1 MGTYNAAKVRKIIVG
16 NKTDRWLLIIFIS
29 LPTHF
34 IMPMKRIALLL
45 TISLLSLTLS
55 AQKYAPQ
62 PKPADPPKPFGPVPT
77 AAQVAWQ
84 RMEMNMFCHFG
95 PNTFTGLEWGEGTEA
110 EDIFNPTALDCN
122 QWVSVAK
129 QAGFRGII
137 LTAKHHDGFCLW
149 PNPQST
155 HTVRESAW
163 RNGKGD
169 VLKELSE
176 ACQRSGIKFG
186 IYISPWDRNAPTYGT
201 DAYNKVFLKTLR
213 HAHTNY
219 GPIFE
224 QWFDGANGEGPNGK
238 KQVYDWKKFNGQ
250 TKRLQPNAVIFSD
263 VGPGCRWV
271 GNEEGKCGRT
281 CWSRLDVEGFGPGA
295 DAPSQDTLN
304 AGNYNGACWIP
315 AETDVSIRPGWFW
328 RESEHPKSVQ
338 ELLKIYYNSVGRNSL
353 LLLNVPPDNRGLIP
367 AKDSLRLVE
376 FRAALDS
383 IFTKDLAKK
392 ANYVSVSNYRTND
405 KNPRMEFWNSV
416 RTCCGPW
423 PYHGYWVIKD
433 DRYDSYWA
441 TDDSV
446 TTAWVELTFDEPQ
459 TFNRVMLQEY
469 IPLGQRVEKF
479 HIEIED
485 ENRQWRTIAEETTI
499 GYKRIVIT
507 ETVTTKAVRIV
518 IDQSRASIVLN
529 RVGLFMDNILR

>member
-1 MGTYNAAKVRKIIVG
+1 MK
-16 NKTDRWLLIIFIS
+16 KTILFA
-29 LPTHF
+29 F
-34 IMPMKRIALLL
+34 CFLLL
-45 TISLLSLTLS
+45 VFGLN

-62 PKPADPPKPFGPVPT
+62 PKPADPPKPYGPVPT
-77 AAQVAWQ
+77 PAQVAWQ

-129 QAGFRGII
+129 NAGFQGII

-155 HTVRESAW
+155 HTVRESVW
-163 RNGKGD
+163 CNGKGD
-169 VLKELSE
+169 VLRELSD
-176 ACQRSGIKFG
+176 ACKKGGVKFG

-201 DAYNKVFLKTLR
+201 NAYNKVFLRTLR
-213 HAHTNY
+213 HAHTHY

-250 TKRLQPNAVIFSD
+250 TKKLQPNAVIFSD

-281 CWSRLDVEGFGPGA
+281 CWSRLDIEGFGPGA

-353 LLLNVPPDNRGLIP
+353 LLLNVPPDSRGLIP
-367 AKDSLRLVE
+367 AEDSLRLVE

-383 IFTKDLAKK
+383 IFAKDLAKK
-392 ANYVSVSNYRTND
+392 VLLIQCTPYERYEWELKRPYKTSCPSFLLPKSQKYVASNLIDDNYDT
-405 KNPRMEFWNSV
+405 
-416 RTCCGPW
+416 
-423 PYHGYWVIKD
+423 
-433 DRYDSYWA
+433 YWA
-441 TDDSV
+441 TDDTV
-446 TTAWVELTFDEPQ
+446 TTAWVELIFNEPQ

-479 HIEIED
+479 HIEVED
-485 ENRQWRTIAEETTI
+485 ENGSWRTIAEETTI
-499 GYKRIVIT
+499 GYKRIVLT
-507 ETVTTKAVRIV
+507 ETVTMKKVRIV
-518 IDQSRASIVLN
+518 IDKSRACIVLN
-529 RVGLFMDNILR
+529 RVGLFMDNILEEVPDQH

>member
-1 MGTYNAAKVRKIIVG
+1 MK
-16 NKTDRWLLIIFIS
+16 KT
-29 LPTHF
+29 
-34 IMPMKRIALLL
+34 ALLL
-45 TISLLSLTLS
+45 ILCLLGLSLN
-55 AQKYAPQ
+55 AQKHP
-62 PKPADPPKPFGPVPT
+62 PKVKPADPPKPYGPVPT

-84 RMEMNMFCHFG
+84 RMEMNLFCHFG

-122 QWVSVAK
+122 QWVAVAK
-129 QAGFRGII
+129 NAGFQGII

-149 PNPQST
+149 PNPVST

-176 ACQRSGIKFG
+176 ACKNGGLKFG

-201 DAYNKVFLKTLR
+201 PEYNKVFLKTLQS
-213 HAHTNY
+213 AHKHY

-238 KQVYDWKKFNGQ
+238 RQVYDWKKFNGQ
-250 TKRLQPNAVIFSD
+250 THKLQPNAVIFSD

-271 GNEEGKCGRT
+271 GNEEGTCGRT

-295 DAPSQDTLN
+295 DSPSQDTLN

-353 LLLNVPPDNRGLIP
+353 LLLNIPPDNRGLIP
-367 AKDSLRLVE
+367 AEDSLRLME
-376 FRAALDS
+376 FREVLDS
-383 IFTKDLAKK
+383 MFAKDFAKN
-392 ANYVSVSNYRTND
+392 AHYLCVSNFRGIGLHRSYRD
-405 KNPRMEFWNSV
+405 CYSHRAMSSFSPIKYDASWLIDDD
-416 RTCCGPW
+416 
-423 PYHGYWVIKD
+423 YHT
-433 DRYDSYWA
+433 YWA
-441 TDDSV
+441 TDDTV
-446 TTAWVELTFDEPQ
+446 ATAWVDFDFNSPQ
-459 TFNRVMLQEY
+459 TFNRVLLQEY

-479 HIEIED
+479 HIEVED
-485 ENRQWRTIAEETTI
+485 ENGNWRTIAKESTI
-499 GYKRIVIT
+499 GYKRIVLT
-507 ETVTTKAVRIV
+507 ETVTTKKVRIV

-529 RVGLFMDNILR
+529 RIGLFMDNIYKDIAKSQ

>member
-1 MGTYNAAKVRKIIVG
+1 
-16 NKTDRWLLIIFIS
+16 
-29 LPTHF
+29 
-34 IMPMKRIALLL
+34 MKRLLYAIL
-45 TISLLSLTLS
+45 CLCLFATSGQ
-55 AQKYAPQ
+55 AQQYAPK
-62 PKPADPPKPFGPVPT
+62 PKPASPPAPYGPVPT
-77 AAQVAWQ
+77 ASQVAWQ

-122 QWVSVAK
+122 QWVAVAK
-129 QAGFRGII
+129 QAGFGGII

-149 PNPQST
+149 PNPMST

-163 RNGKGD
+163 CNGQGD
-169 VLKELSE
+169 VLRELSD
-176 ACQRSGIKFG
+176 ACKKGGLKFG

-201 DAYNKVFLKTLR
+201 PEYNKVFLRTLQS
-213 HAHTNY
+213 AHTKY

-250 TKRLQPNAVIFSD
+250 TKKLQPNAVIFSD

-271 GNEEGKCGRT
+271 GNEEGTCGRT
-281 CWSRLDVEGFGPGA
+281 CWSRLDVQGREPGKN
-295 DAPSQDTLN
+295 APSQDTLN

-367 AKDSLRLVE
+367 AEDSLRLME

-383 IFTKDLAKK
+383 IFAHDLAKNALILRTPYERYEWELK
-392 ANYVSVSNYRTND
+392 RPHKPICPSFLLPQPKKYVVSHLIDGND
-405 KNPRMEFWNSV
+405 E
-416 RTCCGPW
+416 T
-423 PYHGYWVIKD
+423 
-433 DRYDSYWA
+433 YWA
-441 TDDSV
+441 TEDTV
-446 TTAWVELTFDEPQ
+446 TTAWVMLLFSEPQ

-479 HIEIED
+479 HVEVED
-485 ENRQWRTIAEETTI
+485 ENGSWRTIAEETTI
-499 GYKRIVIT
+499 GNKRIVLT
-507 ETVTTKAVRIV
+507 ETVITKKVRVV
-518 IDQSRASIVLN
+518 IDQSRACIVLS
-529 RVGLFMDNILR
+529 RIGLFMDRILEE

>member
-1 MGTYNAAKVRKIIVG
+1 
-16 NKTDRWLLIIFIS
+16 
-29 LPTHF
+29 
-34 IMPMKRIALLL
+34 MKRHRLYAIVAIAL
-45 TISLLSLTLS
+45 TLC
-55 AQKYAPQ
+55 ACRNEEPQ
-62 PKPADPPKPFGPVPT
+62 PYGAVPT
-77 AAQVAWQ
+77 EAQMEWQ
-84 RMEMNMFCHFG
+84 RMETNMFCHFG

-110 EDIFNPTALDCN
+110 EDIFNPTNLDCN

-129 QAGFRGII
+129 NAGFQGII

-149 PNPQST
+149 PNPVSK

-163 RNGKGD
+163 RKGKGD

-176 ACQRSGIKFG
+176 ACRKGGLKFG

-201 DAYNKVFLKTLR
+201 PAYNKVFLKTLR
-213 HAHTNY
+213 SAHKHY

-238 KQVYDWKKFNGQ
+238 KQIYDWKKFNKQ
-250 TKRLQPNAVIFSD
+250 TQKLQPNAVIFSD

-271 GNEEGKCGRT
+271 GNEEGTCGRT

-295 DAPSQDTLN
+295 DSPSQDTLN

-367 AKDSLRLVE
+367 AEDSLRLME

-383 IFTKDLAKK
+383 IFARDLAK
-392 ANYVSVSNYRTND
+392 NIRNICVSNFRRVYEPERTGNCYSWR
-405 KNPRMEFWNSV
+405 NTVFPEPFCAFS
-416 RTCCGPW
+416 T
-423 PYHGYWVIKD
+423 ID
-433 DRYDSYWA
+433 DDYDTYWA

-446 TTAWVELTFDEPQ
+446 TTAWLEVQFYQPM

-469 IPLGQRVEKF
+469 IPLGQRVERF
-479 HIEIED
+479 HVEVED
-485 ENRQWRTIAEETTI
+485 DNGDWRTIAEETTI
-499 GYKRIVIT
+499 GYKRIVLT
-507 ETVTTKAVRIV
+507 ETVTTKNVRIV

-529 RVGLFMDNILR
+529 RLGLFMDRVLEE

>member
-1 MGTYNAAKVRKIIVG
+1 
-16 NKTDRWLLIIFIS
+16 
-29 LPTHF
+29 
-34 IMPMKRIALLL
+34 MKRGYFLVCFLLL
-45 TISLLSLTLS
+45 GFSVG
-55 AQKYAPQ
+55 AQKYAPKV
-62 PKPADPPKPFGPVPT
+62 KPADLPKPYGPVPT

-110 EDIFNPTALDCN
+110 EDIFNPTALDCD
-122 QWVSVAK
+122 QWVEVAK
-129 QAGFRGII
+129 KAGFQGII

-149 PNPQST
+149 PNPMST

-163 RNGKGD
+163 RNGQGD

-176 ACQRSGIKFG
+176 ACSRGGVKFG

-213 HAHTNY
+213 NAHTNY

-238 KQVYDWKKFNGQ
+238 KQVYDWKRFNAQ
-250 TKRLQPNAVIFSD
+250 TKKLQPNAVIFSD

-271 GNEEGKCGRT
+271 GNEEGTCGRT
-281 CWSRLDVEGFGPGA
+281 CWSRLDVEGREPGKN
-295 DAPSQDTLN
+295 APSQDTLN

-338 ELLKIYYNSVGRNSL
+338 ELLRIYYNSVGRNSL
-353 LLLNVPPDNRGLIP
+353 LLLNVPPDNRGLIS
-367 AKDSLRLVE
+367 AEDSLRLME

-383 IFTKDLAKK
+383 IFAHDLAKNVK
-392 ANYVSVSNYRTND
+392 TICVSNFRRTNETD
-405 KNPRMEFWNSV
+405 YTGNCYSWRNSV
-416 RTCCGPW
+416 FQEPYCGFSLID
-423 PYHGYWVIKD
+423 GN
-433 DRYDSYWA
+433 YDTYWA
-441 TDDSV
+441 TDDTV
-446 TTAWVELTFDEPQ
+446 TTAWVEIQFYGPQ
-459 TFNRVMLQEY
+459 IFNRVMLQEY

-479 HIEIED
+479 HIEVED
-485 ENRQWRTIAEETTI
+485 ENGNWRTIAEETTI
-499 GYKRIVIT
+499 GYKRIVLT
-507 ETVTTKAVRIV
+507 ETVTTNKVRIV
-518 IDQSRASIVLN
+518 IDKSRDCIVLN
-529 RVGLFMDNILR
+529 RIGLFMDNILEE

>member
-1 MGTYNAAKVRKIIVG
+1 MTQKRKTAKRVANLDEMARL
-16 NKTDRWLLIIFIS
+16 NQR
-29 LPTHF
+29 
-34 IMPMKRIALLL
+34 MKRTSL
-45 TISLLSLTLS
+45 LLSLFFWGICLL
-55 AQKYAPQ
+55 AQNPPAPY
-62 PKPADPPKPFGPVPT
+62 GPVPT
-77 AAQVAWQ
+77 PAQVAWQ

-95 PNTFTGLEWGEGTEA
+95 PNTFTGLEWGEGTEP
-110 EDIFNPTALDCN
+110 EDIFNPVALDCD
-122 QWVSVAK
+122 QWVAVAK
-129 QAGFRGII
+129 NAGFQGII

-163 RNGKGD
+163 RNGQGD
-169 VLKELSE
+169 VLCELSE
-176 ACQRSGIKFG
+176 ACGKGGVKFG

-201 DAYNKVFLKTLR
+201 SKYNKVFLKTLR

-250 TKRLQPNAVIFSD
+250 TKKLQPNAVIFSD

-281 CWSRLDVEGFGPGA
+281 CWSRLDVKGCEPGKK
-295 DAPSQDTLN
+295 APSQDTLN
-304 AGNYNGACWIP
+304 AGNYNGTCWIP

-367 AKDSLRLVE
+367 AEDSLRLVE

-383 IFTKDLAKK
+383 IFAQDLAKK
-392 ANYVSVSNYRTND
+392 AHINASNCRSKNKKSNIFAFECQNEVPSSFNLTND
-405 KNPRMEFWNSV
+405 S
-416 RTCCGPW
+416 
-423 PYHGYWVIKD
+423 
-433 DRYDSYWA
+433 YDAYWA
-441 TDDSV
+441 TDDTV
-446 TTAWVELTFDEPQ
+446 TTAWVELIFNDTQ

-485 ENRQWRTIAEETTI
+485 ENGNWRTIAEETTI
-499 GYKRIVIT
+499 GYKRLVLT
-507 ETVTTKAVRIV
+507 ETVSTKKVRIV
-518 IDQSRASIVLN
+518 IDRSRACIVMN
-529 RVGLFMDNILR
+529 RVGLFLDNVYQGER

>member
-1 MGTYNAAKVRKIIVG
+1 MRKCCLILLFLLVG
-16 NKTDRWLLIIFIS
+16 
-29 LPTHF
+29 
-34 IMPMKRIALLL
+34 IALQ
-45 TISLLSLTLS
+45 
-55 AQKYAPQ
+55 AQKFAPQ
-62 PKPADPPKPFGPVPT
+62 PKPAAPPKPYGPVPT
-77 AAQVAWQ
+77 DAQVSWQ

-95 PNTFTGLEWGEGTEA
+95 PNTFTGLEWGEGTET

-122 QWVSVAK
+122 QWVAVAK
-129 QAGFRGII
+129 NAGFQGII
-137 LTAKHHDGFCLW
+137 ITAKHHDGFCLW
-149 PNPQST
+149 PNPAST

-169 VLKELSE
+169 VLKELSK
-176 ACQRSGIKFG
+176 ACKQGGVKFG

-201 DAYNKVFLKTLR
+201 DAYNNVFLKTLR
-213 HAHTNY
+213 HAHTHY

-250 TKRLQPNAVIFSD
+250 TKKLQPNAVIFSD

-353 LLLNVPPDNRGLIP
+353 LLLNVPPDNHGLIP
-367 AKDSLRLVE
+367 AEDSLRLME
-376 FRAALDS
+376 FRTALDS
-383 IFTKDLAKK
+383 IFAHDLAKT
-392 ANYVSVSNYRTND
+392 ARYIIVSDYRTNE
-405 KNPRMEFWNSV
+405 KYPRFTFCNYVLSSFSP
-416 RTCCGPW
+416 RQ
-423 PYHGYWVIKD
+423 
-433 DRYDSYWA
+433 YDGSWLIDQDHSSFWA
-441 TDDSV
+441 TSDTV
-446 TTAWVELTFDEPQ
+446 TTAWVQFEFDEPQ

-479 HIEIED
+479 HVEIED
-485 ENRQWRTIAEETTI
+485 ENGNWRTIAEETTI
-499 GYKRIVIT
+499 GYKRIVLT
-507 ETVTTKAVRIV
+507 ETVTTEKVRIV
-518 IDQSRASIVLN
+518 IDQSRACIVLN
-529 RVGLFMDNILR
+529 RVGLFMDRIFSE

>member
-1 MGTYNAAKVRKIIVG
+1 MTQKRRTAKRVANLDEVARLNYRV
-16 NKTDRWLLIIFIS
+16 
-29 LPTHF
+29 
-34 IMPMKRIALLL
+34 KRTFLLL
-45 TISLLSLTLS
+45 FLFFWGIRLL
-55 AQKYAPQ
+55 AQNPPAPY
-62 PKPADPPKPFGPVPT
+62 GPVPT
-77 AAQVAWQ
+77 PAQVAWQ

-95 PNTFTGLEWGEGTEA
+95 PNTFTGLEWGEGTEP
-110 EDIFNPTALDCN
+110 EDIFNPVALDCD
-122 QWVSVAK
+122 QWVAVAK
-129 QAGFRGII
+129 NAGFQGII

-163 RNGKGD
+163 RNGQGD
-169 VLKELSE
+169 VLRELSD
-176 ACQRSGIKFG
+176 ACQKGGVKFG

-201 DAYNKVFLKTLR
+201 SAYNKVFLKTLR

-250 TKRLQPNAVIFSD
+250 TKKLQPNAVIFSD

-281 CWSRLDVEGFGPGA
+281 CWSRLDVAGFGPGA

-304 AGNYNGACWIP
+304 AGNYNGVRWIP

-367 AKDSLRLVE
+367 AEDSLRLVE

-383 IFTKDLAKK
+383 IFAQDLAKK
-392 ANYVSVSNYRTND
+392 AHINASNCRSKNKKSNIFAFECQNEVPSSFNLIND
-405 KNPRMEFWNSV
+405 S
-416 RTCCGPW
+416 
-423 PYHGYWVIKD
+423 
-433 DRYDSYWA
+433 YDAYWA
-441 TDDSV
+441 TDDTV
-446 TTAWVELTFDEPQ
+446 TAAWVTLEFREPQ

-469 IPLGQRVEKF
+469 IQLGQRVEKF
-479 HIEIED
+479 HIEVED
-485 ENRQWRTIAEETTI
+485 KNGHWRTIAEETTI
-499 GYKRIVIT
+499 GYKRLVLT
-507 ETVTTKAVRIV
+507 ETVTTKKVRIV
-518 IDQSRASIVLN
+518 IDRSRACIVLN
-529 RVGLFMDNILR
+529 RVGLFLDNVYQGER

>member
-1 MGTYNAAKVRKIIVG
+1 MCQFFIYICRLIPPVMK
-16 NKTDRWLLIIFIS
+16 KT
-29 LPTHF
+29 
-34 IMPMKRIALLL
+34 ALLL
-45 TISLLSLTLS
+45 ILCLLGISLQ
-55 AQKYAPQ
+55 AQKHP
-62 PKPADPPKPFGPVPT
+62 PKEKPAESPAPYGPVPT
-77 AAQVAWQ
+77 TAQVAWQ

-110 EDIFNPTALDCN
+110 EDIFNPTALNCD

-129 QAGFRGII
+129 KAGFQGII

-149 PNPQST
+149 PNPMST

-163 RNGKGD
+163 HKGKGD

-176 ACQRSGIKFG
+176 ACRKGGLKFG

-201 DAYNKVFLKTLR
+201 SAYNKVFLKTLR
-213 HAHTNY
+213 SAHKHY

-238 KQVYDWKKFNGQ
+238 RQVYDWKKFNGQ
-250 TKRLQPNAVIFSD
+250 TKKLQPNTVIFSD

-271 GNEEGKCGRT
+271 GNEEGTCGRT

-295 DAPSQDTLN
+295 DSPSQDTLN

-367 AKDSLRLVE
+367 AEDSLRLME

-383 IFTKDLAKK
+383 IFAQDLAKNIK
-392 ANYVSVSNYRTND
+392 NICVSNFRRVDELDCTGNCYSWRNTVFLE
-405 KNPRMEFWNSV
+405 PYCGFSV
-416 RTCCGPW
+416 IDG
-423 PYHGYWVIKD
+423 D
-433 DRYDSYWA
+433 DDTYWA
-441 TDDSV
+441 TDDTV
-446 TTAWVELTFDEPQ
+446 TTAWVELLFNEPR

-469 IPLGQRVEKF
+469 IPLGQRVERF
-479 HIEIED
+479 HVEVED
-485 ENRQWRTIAEETTI
+485 DNGDWRTIAEETTI
-499 GYKRIVIT
+499 GYKRIVLT
-507 ETVTTKAVRIV
+507 ETVTTKKVRIV

-529 RVGLFMDNILR
+529 RVGLFMDRVLEE

>member
-1 MGTYNAAKVRKIIVG
+1 
-16 NKTDRWLLIIFIS
+16 
-29 LPTHF
+29 
-34 IMPMKRIALLL
+34 MKKSVALLFL
-45 TISLLSLTLS
+45 CLNGLVIQ
-55 AQKYAPQ
+55 AQNPPAPY
-62 PKPADPPKPFGPVPT
+62 GPVPT
-77 AAQVAWQ
+77 PAQVEWQ
-84 RMEMNMFCHFG
+84 KMGMNLFCHFG

-129 QAGFRGII
+129 NAGFQGII

-149 PNPQST
+149 PNPQSR
-155 HTVRESAW
+155 HTVRQSAW

-176 ACQRSGIKFG
+176 ACQRGGVKFG

-201 DAYNKVFLKTLR
+201 EEYNKVFLKTLQ
-213 HAHTNY
+213 HAHKHY

-238 KQVYDWKKFNGQ
+238 WQVYDWKRFNAQ
-250 TKRLQPNAVIFSD
+250 TLKLQPNAVIFSD

-271 GNEEGKCGRT
+271 GNEEGTCGRT
-281 CWSRLDVEGFGPGA
+281 CWSRLDVEGHEPGKN
-295 DAPSQDTLN
+295 APSQDTLN

-338 ELLKIYYNSVGRNSL
+338 ELLRIYYNSVGRNSL
-353 LLLNVPPDNRGLIP
+353 LLLNVPPDKRGLIP
-367 AKDSLRLVE
+367 AEDSLRLME

-383 IFTKDLAKK
+383 IFAKDLAKDVK
-392 ANYVSVSNYRTND
+392 IYNVSNACSYSCRND
-405 KNPRMEFWNSV
+405 DIPELFAILYLFDN
-416 RTCCGPW
+416 
-423 PYHGYWVIKD
+423 D
-433 DRYDSYWA
+433 YDTYWA
-441 TDDSV
+441 TDDTV
-446 TTAWVELTFDEPQ
+446 TSAWVELEFDEPQ

-479 HIEIED
+479 HVEVED
-485 ENRQWRTIAEETTI
+485 ENGNWRTIASETTI
-499 GYKRIVIT
+499 GYKRIVLT
-507 ETVTTKAVRIV
+507 ETVTTKKVRVV
-518 IDQSRASIVLN
+518 IDQSRACIVLS
-529 RVGLFMDNILR
+529 RVGLFMDNVLLGEN